1 MTIRD
6 RLIDAKL
13 LWDNGRVAGAWI
25 QVLIAAAGTSRSRY
39 PNKKD
44 GEAFR
49 AFIKEV
55 ALTIMDGR
63 DAVASPGITV
73 MLIADSPHEISL
85 DEVLYKQ
92 LRCTLLHEGKMPE
105 EVLFSEPRMVDG
117 TSMSTFI
124 NWSPLTLPGNW
135 VINLAKA
142 VAHAPENFATCG
154 DLVS

>member
-6 RLIDAKL
+6 RLIDARL
-13 LWDNGRVAGAWI
+13 LLDNGRMTGAWI
-25 QVLIAAAGTSRSRY
+25 QVLIAAAATSRSRY
-39 PNKKD
+39 PDKKD

-55 ALTIMDGR
+55 TPTILSGSRAM
-63 DAVASPGITV
+63 ASPGITV
-73 MLIADSPHEISL
+73 ILNADSSSPIPF

-105 EVLFSEPRMVDG
+105 EIIFSEARMVDERLV
-117 TSMSTFI
+117 SDFI
-124 NWSPLTLPGNW
+124 GGVPLTLPSTW
-135 VINLAKA
+135 VLNLAKA

-154 DLVS
+154 DLMA